1 VVARFRPQNSIEIR
15 EGGQPIVQFHSEDTC
30 ELTVGPASSPWEC
43 IKPVADIMVVYR
55 ARRRVDRSPLIGC
68 LI

>member
-1 VVARFRPQNSIEIR
+1 MARFRPQNSIEIR

-30 ELTVGPASSPWEC
+30 ELTVGPYLSLSESNSPSTDH
-43 IKPVADIMVVYR
+43 VAVNR
-55 ARRRVDRSPLIGC
+55 ARKQVAHSPLIGC